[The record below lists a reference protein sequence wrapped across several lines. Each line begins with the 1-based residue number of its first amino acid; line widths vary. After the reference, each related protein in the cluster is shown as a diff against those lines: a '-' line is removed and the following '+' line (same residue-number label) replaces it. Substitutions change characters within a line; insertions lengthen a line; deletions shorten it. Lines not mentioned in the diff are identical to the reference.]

1 MYGLLGEKL
10 GHSFSPQIHALLGDY
25 EYRLFEK
32 QKNELDDFFK
42 NRNWDGINVTI
53 PYKKA
58 VIPYLDRLSPSAEKI
73 GSVNTIVAEK
83 DGTLTGYNTDYDGF
97 SYLIDVSGISAENK
111 KCLVLGSGGASLTVI
126 AVLKDKKARE
136 IVNISRSGENNY
148 ENIDRHFDADII
160 VNTTPVGMYPNN
172 LKSALSLDGFK
183 NLSGVLDIVYNPQKT
198 KLILDAEKRNIKAL
212 SGLSMLVAQ
221 AKRAAELFLNTK
233 IPDSKNDDIYHKLSL
248 EMKNIIL
255 IGMPGSGK
263 TTVGKRIAEAL
274 NRDFIDTDEMI
285 VKNVGKPIPDIFA
298 NGGEKLFRKYEPVL
312 AAGKLSGKV
321 ISTGGG
327 VVVND
332 DNFDAL
338 KQNGT
343 IIFLNRSTSYLP
355 TDGRPL
361 SQSNDLNEMFK
372 KRLPLYRKFCDI
384 EADGNDTIEN
394 VANNILKELQNEN
407 TCN

>member
-148 ENIDRHFDADII
+148 KNIDRHFDADII

-172 LKSALSLDGFK
+172 LKSPLSLDGFK

-198 KLILDAEKRNIKAL
+198 KLILDAEKQNIKAL

-298 NGGEKLFRKYEPVL
+298 NGGEKLFRKYEHEAVL

-321 ISTGGG
+321 ISTG
-327 VVVND
+327 VVND

-361 SQSNDLNEMFK
+361 SQSNDLNEMLK

>member
-1 MYGLLGEKL
+1 
-10 GHSFSPQIHALLGDY
+10 
-25 EYRLFEK
+25 
-32 QKNELDDFFK
+32 
-42 NRNWDGINVTI
+42 
-53 PYKKA
+53 
-58 VIPYLDRLSPSAEKI
+58 
-73 GSVNTIVAEK
+73 
-83 DGTLTGYNTDYDGF
+83 
-97 SYLIDVSGISAENK
+97 
-111 KCLVLGSGGASLTVI
+111 
-126 AVLKDKKARE
+126 
-136 IVNISRSGENNY
+136 
-148 ENIDRHFDADII
+148 
-160 VNTTPVGMYPNN
+160 
-172 LKSALSLDGFK
+172 
-183 NLSGVLDIVYNPQKT
+183 
-198 KLILDAEKRNIKAL
+198 
-212 SGLSMLVAQ
+212 MLVAQ

-298 NGGEKLFRKYEPVL
+298 NGGEKLFRKYEHEAVL